1 MKSLVEFITE
11 AISKSDITGNAK
23 EVNDLTPIFT
33 NIGLKKTRITK
44 WNRSV
49 KKVLGTNKSLY
60 VISTTGAEKSNLE
73 ALSKIIDNGQ
83 IRRTGVRN
91 TKNLFEITPIDYAS
105 SNDEFHKIFNKE
117 NWYPKEIIGLFKAH
131 MKEEISKNEY
141 IKKVGITDDVAN
153 QVKDI
158 CDKFEKEFN
167 SAIYGGDS
175 WFIHD
180 NEGDMVTLFPS
191 LFVVGKKVIKA
202 VCIGC
207 DKNYGEDRYKKKMD
221 KGKFTIIFSKDDID
235 NLSDEAE

>member
-1 MKSLVEFITE
+1 M
-11 AISKSDITGNAK
+11 
-23 EVNDLTPIFT
+23 NDLVPIFT

-60 VISTTGAEKSNLE
+60 VISTTGAKKSNLE
-73 ALSKIIDNGQ
+73 ALSKIIDNGHQ
-83 IRRTGVRN
+83 IRRRGVHN
-91 TKNLFEITPIDYAS
+91 TKDLFEITSIDYAS
-105 SNDEFHKIFNKE
+105 SNADFHKVFNKE
-117 NWYPKEIIGLFKAH
+117 IWSNKDSKEIIDMFKTH
-131 MKEEISKNEY
+131 MKAEIAKNEY

-167 SAIYGGDS
+167 SAIDEGDS
-175 WFIHD
+175 WFIYD
-180 NEGDMVTLFPS
+180 NEGDIVTLFPS
-191 LFVVGKKVIKA
+191 LFVVGKNVVKA
-202 VCIGC
+202 VCLGC

-235 NLSDEAE
+235 NLSDEA

>member
-1 MKSLVEFITE
+1 M
-11 AISKSDITGNAK
+11 
-23 EVNDLTPIFT
+23 NDLVPIFT

-60 VISTTGAEKSNLE
+60 VISTTGAKKSNLE
-73 ALSKIIDNGQ
+73 ALSKIIDNGHQ
-83 IRRTGVRN
+83 IRRRGVHN
-91 TKNLFEITPIDYAS
+91 TKDLFEITSIDYAS
-105 SNDEFHKIFNKE
+105 SNADFHKVFNKE
-117 NWYPKEIIGLFKAH
+117 IWSNKDSKEIIDMFKTH
-131 MKEEISKNEY
+131 MKAEIAKNEY

-167 SAIYGGDS
+167 SAID
-175 WFIHD
+175 
-180 NEGDMVTLFPS
+180 EGDIVTLFPS
-191 LFVVGKKVIKA
+191 LFVVGKNVVKA
-202 VCIGC
+202 VCLGC

-235 NLSDEAE
+235 NLSDEA

>member
-1 MKSLVEFITE
+1 MKSSVEFI
-11 AISKSDITGNAK
+11 I
-23 EVNDLTPIFT
+23 
-33 NIGLKKTRITK
+33 
-44 WNRSV
+44 
-49 KKVLGTNKSLY
+49 
-60 VISTTGAEKSNLE
+60 E

-91 TKNLFEITPIDYAS
+91 TKNLFEITLIDYAS

-117 NWYPKEIIGLFKAH
+117 NWYPKEIIGMFKAQ

-175 WFIHD
+175 WLIYD

-191 LFVVGKKVIKA
+191 LFVVGKKVVKA

-207 DKNYGEDRYKKKMD
+207 DKIFGQRRYKEKME

-235 NLSDEAE
+235 NLSDEAK